1 MLGQMLYGR
10 YEITQELAR
19 GGFGATFL
27 AIDHGR
33 PGKPQCVVK
42 QLKPLATDP
51 KTLAEAKRLFIQE
64 AEILEQLGEHNQI
77 PRLLAY
83 REEDIAENQEFY
95 LVQEYIAGH
104 DLGAELPPN
113 KQLSENE
120 VIQLLVEILEVLA
133 FVHQENVIHRDIKPA
148 NIRRRQSDGKIVLI
162 DFGAVKQV
170 KGLEVNQQG
179 QTKTVPIGTPGYMPS
194 EQAQGNP
201 KFSSDIYAVGIIGLQ
216 AITGLSAQKLEKDF
230 HTEEIIWRDKASI
243 PVSSKFAE
251 ILDKMVR
258 YYFNLRYETASAAL
272 ADLQQLLQPISPTI
286 PVIPPNKPPKPNR
299 TPLLIGLGILA
310 VSTIIVFTNVIIP
323 KQENFLPYENSQ
335 SGIKLKYPEGWE
347 RQDINNII
355 TGEIVIFLSPK
366 KSSNDPFPE
375 KVTISVEKFDGTLE
389 QSSKVFRQEISK
401 NLPDAKIIDESSIT
415 LANKPGSKLIF
426 TGKIGQD
433 NLKTLQVWTL
443 KNEQAYTITYTAN
456 IGDYDEFIQ
465 TAETMIKSFGIN

>member
-10 YEITQELAR
+10 YEIITELVR

-27 AIDHGR
+27 AVDHGR

-42 QLKPLATDP
+42 QFKPLATDP
-51 KTLAEAKRLFIQE
+51 DTMREAKRLFIQE
-64 AEILEQLGEHNQI
+64 AEILEKLGEHNQI

-83 REEDIAENQEFY
+83 REEDIGENQEFY

-104 DLGAELPPN
+104 DLGAELPPK

-120 VIQLLVEILEVLA
+120 VIKLLVEILEVLA
-133 FVHQENVIHRDIKPA
+133 FVHQEYVIHRDIKPA
-148 NIRRRQSDGKIVLI
+148 NIRRRESDGKIVLI

-170 KGLEVNQQG
+170 KGLEVNEQG
-179 QTKTVPIGTPGYMPS
+179 QTKTIAIGTPGYMPS
-194 EQAQGNP
+194 EQAEGTP
-201 KFSSDIYAVGIIGLQ
+201 IFSSDIYAVGIIGLQ
-216 AITGLSAQKLEKDF
+216 AITGSSAQQLKRDKN
-230 HTEEIIWRDKASI
+230 TGEIIWRDRASI
-243 PVSSKFAE
+243 PVSPKFAE

-258 YYFNLRYETASAAL
+258 YYFSVRYETASTAL
-272 ADLQQLLQPISPTI
+272 ADLQQLLKPISLNLS
-286 PVIPPNKPPKPNR
+286 VNPPNKPPKPNP
-299 TPLLIGLGILA
+299 TPLLIGVGILA
-310 VSTIIVFTNVIIP
+310 VSTIIIITNVIIP

-335 SGIKLKYPEGWE
+335 SGIKIKYPEGWE

-389 QSSKVFRQEISK
+389 QSSQVFRQEINK
-401 NLPDAKIIDESSIT
+401 NLPDAKIIDASSIT

-443 KNEQAYTITYTAN
+443 KNDQAYTITYTAN
-456 IGDYDEFIQ
+456 IDDYDEFIP
-465 TAETMIKSFGIN
+465 TAQTMIKSFGIN